1 MSESSPA
8 ASGQPVESAVPEKY
22 RKFHA
27 DLLALRAFYEAAILA
42 WLQEKPMDD
51 LARFQERKI
60 QVIDGVLRRIRDGTI
75 GICERCE
82 GEIPLA
88 RLRAVISATTC
99 IRCRRL
105 LNASSLLTVIK
116 PERNDV

>member
-22 RKFHA
+22 RKFHE
-27 DLLALRAFYEAAILA
+27 DLLALRAFYAAAIQA
-42 WLQEKPMDD
+42 RLQEKPMDD

-60 QVIDGVLRRIRDGTI
+60 RVIDEVLQRIRDGTI
-75 GICERCE
+75 GICNRCK
-82 GEIPLA
+82 GKIPLS

-105 LNASSLLTVIK
+105 LNASSLLAVIK
-116 PERNDV
+116 PERNAV